1 MHQAAAVAVKKGR
14 GRPQQQQ
21 QQQQQQRP
29 HEFRGDWNVQ
39 VVKGKV
45 TSKCLWNACK
55 ALSLGILLMVLGASM
70 AILGYYA
77 DTLSVNQEIRGN
89 TTIKVKNE
97 SRGFH
102 LNNFSY
108 AGPIVMGVGG
118 FIVVAAC
125 VMTFEARDSAA
136 KVVPAKFKPKTSP
149 THRYRGDDGSGRRST
164 SCQTRWD
171 NLGVFR
177 AVAQGA
183 TTLGLATPL
192 ASALPSPA
200 VSMHRREL
208 KQSFINFSKTFQSSI
223 DSAGYQT
230 DEARPKSST
239 TPSNNAGR
247 RNSLAKCPSA
257 PNIAALAENG
267 SPLLAALPLLAKPVP
282 PALIGAGH
290 AVAAR
295 ASTAAARRQSSS
307 IKRGCPLLSPHP
319 LQRQALSVDYTNS
332 NYSPLM
338 FQQRQP
344 PPLIADSPKGSVERA
359 TSEASM
365 AMDLHLPDDCQVTLK
380 VRDQSRAMPP
390 RLHQRSETARRHQ
403 LTRQKQVDIESSVN
417 DIQIQV
423 PEVKVRRH
431 HSSKRDG
438 SKRHHRHR
446 VKRSNTC
453 ANPQDTSTRHL
464 QGEAAPAVCISLT
477 PSPERSQTS
486 CGLQVQ
492 VENSSNPPSSNQSFE
507 LSTMGSDLE
516 AGPSCS
522 YAAPVVEESSPS
534 VAETTI
540 NIEESQ

>member
-1 MHQAAAVAVKKGR
+1 MHQAAAVASKKGR
-14 GRPQQQQ
+14 GRTAAS
-21 QQQQQQRP
+21 QRP
-29 HEFRGDWNVQ
+29 PNASRGDWNVQ

-55 ALSLGILLMVLGASM
+55 ALSLGIILMVLGAGM

-77 DTLSVNQEIRGN
+77 DQLSVNQEIRGN
-89 TTIKVKNE
+89 TTVKVKNE

-136 KVVPAKFKPKTSP
+136 KVVPAKFKPKASP
-149 THRYRGDDGSGRRST
+149 AHRYRSDDGSGRRST

-177 AVAQGA
+177 AAAQGA
-183 TTLGLATPL
+183 TALGLATPL
-192 ASALPSPA
+192 ASAVTSPA
-200 VSMHRREL
+200 QSMHRREL
-208 KQSFINFSKTFQSSI
+208 KQSFLNFSKTFQSSI

-230 DEARPKSST
+230 EDAKVKSPT
-239 TPSNNAGR
+239 TTINAAR

-257 PNIAALAENG
+257 PNIAALSDSG
-267 SPLLAALPLLAKPVP
+267 SPLMQQLNMLAKPVP
-282 PALIGAGH
+282 PALLGAGN
-290 AVAAR
+290 ASSAR
-295 ASTAAARRQSSS
+295 ASNVAARRQSSS

-319 LQRQALSVDYTNS
+319 LQRQALSVDYTNI
-332 NYSPLM
+332 NYSPLI
-338 FQQRQP
+338 FQQQRRP
-344 PPLIADSPKGSVERA
+344 PPLLADSPKSSVERA
-359 TSEASM
+359 VSEASM

-380 VRDQSRAMPP
+380 VRDQSRVMPP

-403 LTRQKQVDIESSVN
+403 LTRQKQVVELETSVN

-423 PEVKVRRH
+423 PDVKVRRH

-438 SKRHHRHR
+438 TKRHHRHR

-453 ANPQDTSTRHL
+453 ATPQDASTRHPH
-464 QGEAAPAVCISLT
+464 GDATPTVCISLT
-477 PSPERSQTS
+477 PSPERSHAS
-486 CGLQVQ
+486 CNLQVQ
-492 VENSSNPPSSNQSFE
+492 IDNSSNPPSSNQSFE
-507 LSTMGSDLE
+507 MSTVGSDVE

-522 YAAPVVEESSPS
+522 YSAPLLEEKLTPNT
-534 VAETTI
+534 ETKI
-540 NIEESQ
+540 HIEEAQ